1 MPDNLSTKQIV
12 FLGAGSMA
20 EGIIRGLLQKEKVAA
35 GQIYAVNR
43 SNTEKLQQ
51 LASRYRIQV
60 GIMDGL
66 SPEIIRDA
74 NIIVLAMK
82 PKDAAQAISFY
93 KQFFNPEQLLISV
106 IAGLSIGTMES
117 ILQQDIP
124 IVRTMPNTSSTIGLG
139 ATGISFSHNTTS
151 EQQKMAY
158 DIFSSFGEAFIV
170 EEAKLDILTGVSGCG
185 PAYVYYLMEAMIA
198 GGIQGGLSAD
208 MSRRLTVQTVLG
220 AASMVKMTE
229 EDPAILRKNVTSPNG
244 ATQAAL
250 EIMDRYLFTEGVEK
264 AVIRGAERTQ
274 ELGVMVAADAL
285 KQT

>member
-20 EGIIRGLLQKEKVAA
+20 EAIIRGLLQKEKVAA
-35 GQIYAVNR
+35 RQIYAVNR

-60 GIMDGL
+60 GSMDGL
-66 SPEIIRDA
+66 SPEILHDA

-82 PKDAAQAISFY
+82 PKDAAQAITRLKPFL
-93 KQFFNPEQLLISV
+93 NPEQLLISV
-106 IAGLSIGTMES
+106 IAGLSIGTMTS
-117 ILQQDIP
+117 MLQQEFP

-139 ATGISFSHNTTS
+139 ATGISFSLNTTA

-158 DIFSSFGEAFIV
+158 DIFSSFGEVFIV

-185 PAYVYYLMEAMIA
+185 PAYVYYLMEAIIS
-198 GGIQGGLSAD
+198 GGIQGGLSEE

-220 AASMVKMTE
+220 AASMVKVTE

-244 ATQAAL
+244 ATQAAI
-250 EIMDRYLFTEGVEK
+250 ETMDRYQFTEGIEK
-264 AVIRGAERTQ
+264 AVLRGAERAQ
-274 ELGVMVAADAL
+274 ELGAMVAADAL
-285 KQT
+285 KQP